1 MLMIRLARRGKKNKP
16 FFRVYIAEKTKDAF
30 GTSLEELGW
39 YDPSS
44 SSKQGELNAD
54 RIRYWLSK
62 GAQASPT
69 VHNLLIAKKI
79 IEGPKIKV
87 YSPKKKKEKQ

>member
-1 MLMIRLARRGKKNKP
+1 MIRLARRGKKNKS

-44 SSKQGELNAD
+44 TSKQAELHAD

-79 IEGPKIKV
+79 IESPKIKV
-87 YSPKKKKEKQ
+87 YSPKKKKEKK

>member
-1 MLMIRLARRGKKNKP
+1 MLMIRLARRGKKNRP

-39 YDPSS
+39 YDPVSS
-44 SSKQGELNAD
+44 LKPSELRAD

-62 GAQASPT
+62 GAKTSST

-79 IEGPKIKV
+79 IEGPKIKI
-87 YSPKKKKEKQ
+87 YSLRKKKKE